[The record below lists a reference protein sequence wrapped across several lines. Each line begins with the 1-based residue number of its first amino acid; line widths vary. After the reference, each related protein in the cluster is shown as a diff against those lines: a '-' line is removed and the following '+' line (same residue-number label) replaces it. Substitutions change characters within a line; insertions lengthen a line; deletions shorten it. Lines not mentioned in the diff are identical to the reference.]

1 MKFQWRD
8 DLATGILSVDE
19 QHKEIFKRM
28 NAFLDEIETGN
39 GGKAALEVLEY
50 LSWYVVKHFRDEE
63 LLMLSEHYD
72 DLRKHKNEHLQFKKD
87 ILTLEKK
94 INNHDITVNLIVQIR
109 QQVCDW
115 IEKHIFEE
123 DKKIAIFIKN
133 KNENENYTKDLK
145 NLITKLVDIGRAL
158 SGERNLDKL
167 LEMIVDEAREFTNA
181 DAGTL
186 YIKEGEYLKFKI
198 LQNVSMKIRMGGVSG
213 NEITFPPVELKE
225 SNVSAYT
232 AINDVIVNIPDV
244 YDSQL
249 FDFTGPKKFDSAT
262 KYRTKSMLVVP
273 MKNHEDDVIGVLQ
286 LINAQDKR
294 TGDVIPFSADYENLI
309 HSLASQAAVAFTNA
323 KLIRD
328 MEELFSSFVKV
339 MATAIDE
346 KSPVTGGHIQRVADL
361 TLMMAKTINE
371 QKEGPFANVYF
382 GENQMHELRMAA
394 WMHDIGKVT
403 TPVNIVEKGNKLE
416 TIFDRIYY
424 VELRFNYLIQQ
435 TEKSYLQKRLELMER
450 NAEKGEIEKLE
461 EETRRRVCELKEMK
475 EFVLQCNK
483 PGEFLEDNKLERL
496 RMISK
501 LTYRDADG
509 NEQNYLTENEL
520 KNLSIRRGSITE
532 EERKVMQ
539 NHAVV
544 TMKMLEQIPFT
555 KKLKNVPFFAGAHH
569 EYINGKGYPLGLKGN
584 EIPFEGRLMAV
595 TDITEALTAADRP
608 YKKAMPLEKVYQ
620 ILISMVNNGELDK
633 DIVELMIKEKVYE
646 HYLEEKKKEKK

>member
-1 MKFQWRD
+1 
-8 DLATGILSVDE
+8 
-19 QHKEIFKRM
+19 M